1 MIFADLNY
9 ALRLLRKKPGFTFLT
24 TVVMA
29 SGIGLSI
36 YLFSFFHTMVFKAL
50 PYEDGATL
58 VQISSSEEG
67 SQNGDPMYQL
77 DYNEIPG
84 NVKGLTEF
92 SSYRM
97 NNFNVT
103 GKDGARRYNGALVEA
118 NIFQLT
124 RTPPILGREFSP
136 ADNRPG
142 SEPVMIISYEMW
154 QNQFNGSA
162 QVIDQTVRIDGVSHR
177 ILGVMPEG
185 YAFPLNAEL
194 WKPLQTTGVELSRD
208 SGSSVTGLAHLDGSA
223 SLEQINKDIALVM
236 QRLEERFPETNTGR
250 SAYVSSIP
258 LAGEGETLPIIYSA
272 HIIAI
277 LVLILASI
285 NVGNLFLSRAVER
298 SRETAIRVALG
309 APRSRL
315 IWQMLWESILI
326 CVAGGLIGLLL
337 LSFGLESTTTI
348 IEQLFVDKPPY
359 WWNFGVDGYTI
370 TLFLVFVFATILV
383 TGLLPAWRNS
393 GSDFNAALRD
403 GTRGATSKKSGRL
416 NRFLIISEIFVSL
429 TVLISASVMMVGN
442 YKATQAD
449 YGADTDG
456 MINAQFLLTST
467 KYEGEAEKVAFT
479 EALQSR
485 LLNTPGIND
494 AVVSSALPG
503 GLAATP
509 SIMIEGKEYTGDSQV
524 SYPKANYVSISQGS
538 LQRLNVTLRS
548 GRYFDGSDKG
558 LNKATAI
565 VTESFQA
572 QHFGNESALGKRV
585 RIVNDQQGEDVSQWL
600 TIVGVVEHT
609 IHGAAFGESG
619 RMASIYRP
627 YSQAPVSQMTIG
639 LRSGFENSRA
649 IGILR
654 DTVRSV
660 DVEVPL
666 FRVESYQDSIE
677 RHTNGIKFIT
687 NIFAMFGIAAVFLA
701 ASGIYGV
708 VSNTIAQRTQE
719 IGIKRA
725 LGADEAR
732 VTKEFLWTGV
742 KQLLWGGIPG
752 VLVGAAMGF
761 AMASFLG
768 VSSADLVLVTFV
780 LVSIVAAAVLL
791 ATYLP
796 TRNVLELEPI
806 NALRYE

>member
-1 MIFADLNY
+1 MIFADLKY
-9 ALRLLRKKPGFTFLT
+9 AVRLLRKKPGFSALT

-29 SGIGLSI
+29 AGIGLSI
-36 YLFSFFHTMVFKAL
+36 YLFSFFNTMVFKAL

-67 SQNGDPMYQL
+67 SENGDPMYQL
-77 DYNEIPG
+77 DFNELRT
-84 NVKGLTEF
+84 NVKGLNEF
-92 SSYRM
+92 SSFRGS
-97 NNFNVT
+97 NFNVT
-103 GKDGARRYNGALVEA
+103 GKEGARRYNGALVEA

-124 RTPPILGREFSP
+124 RIKPLMGREFSP
-136 ADNRPG
+136 ADNLPG
-142 SEPVMIISYEMW
+142 SEPVLIIGYEMW

-162 QVIDQTVRIDGVSHR
+162 QVIDQSVRIDGVSHR
-177 ILGVMPEG
+177 VVGVMPEG

-208 SGSSVTGLAHLDGSA
+208 TGSSVVGLAHLDGRA
-223 SLEQINKDIALVM
+223 SLEQINQDVALVM
-236 QRLEERFPETNTGR
+236 QRLEQRYPDSNTGR

-258 LAGEGETLPIIYSA
+258 MADQGEAIAIIYSA

-309 APRSRL
+309 APRARL

-326 CVAGGLIGLLL
+326 CVLGGLIGLLL
-337 LSFGLESTTTI
+337 LSIGLESTTST

-359 WWNFGVDGYTI
+359 WWHFGVDGYTI
-370 TLFLVFVFATILV
+370 TLFITFVIGTILV

-403 GTRGATSKKSGRL
+403 GTRGAASKKSGRL

-449 YGADTDG
+449 YGANTDG
-456 MINAQFLLTST
+456 MMTAQFLLTST
-467 KYEGEAEKVAFT
+467 QYEGDAEKVAFT
-479 EALQSR
+479 EALQTR
-485 LLNTPGIND
+485 LLNTPGISD
-494 AVVSSALPG
+494 AVVASALPG
-503 GLAATP
+503 AAADTP
-509 SIMIEGKEYTGDSQV
+509 SIMIQGKEYTGVNQA
-524 SYPKANYVSISQGS
+524 SYPKANYVTISEGS
-538 LQRLNVTLRS
+538 LQRLNVAMQT

-565 VTESFQA
+565 VTESFQ
-572 QHFGNESALGKRV
+572 QTHFGNESAIGKRV
-585 RIVNDQQGEDVSQWL
+585 RVVNEQQDEAAAEWL

-619 RMASIYRP
+619 SMPTIYRP
-627 YSQAPVSQMTIG
+627 YSQDPASQMTIG
-639 LRSGFENSRA
+639 FRSGFDTSRST
-649 IGILR
+649 GILR
-654 DTVRSV
+654 DVVRSV

-666 FRVESYQDSIE
+666 FRVESYQESID
-677 RHTNGIKFIT
+677 RHTNGITFIT

-725 LGADEAR
+725 LGADETR
-732 VTKEFLWTGV
+732 VTKEFLWTGI

-752 VLVGAAMGF
+752 VLAGAGMGF
-761 AMASFLG
+761 GMGSFLG
-768 VSSADLVLVTFV
+768 VSSADLVLVTLV
-780 LVSIVAAAVLL
+780 LVSIVAGAVLL

-796 TRNVLELEPI
+796 TRRVLELEPI